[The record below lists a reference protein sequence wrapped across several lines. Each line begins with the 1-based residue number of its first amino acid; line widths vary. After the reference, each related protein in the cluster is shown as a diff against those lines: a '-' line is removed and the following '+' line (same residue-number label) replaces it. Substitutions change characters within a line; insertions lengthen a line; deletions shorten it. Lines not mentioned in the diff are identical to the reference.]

1 MWIKI
6 TKLAGKETSFAR
18 LHATTINIVM
28 KISRSFFSEQKKNWK
43 TKKKNSC
50 EKEITKISFRSKI

>member
-6 TKLAGKETSFAR
+6 TKLAGKETSLAR

-28 KISRSFFSEQKKNWK
+28 KISRSFFMNRKKIGK
-43 TKKKNSC
+43 PKKK
-50 EKEITKISFRSKI
+50 KIRVKRK